1 MPLQLGPVAD
11 LGEIGPAAPAVTGRM
26 GFMADSGGLAV
37 LPVTGVGNWPGS
49 VGVGAGWCDRADP
62 GSLPDSRSSAT
73 TDR

>member
-1 MPLQLGPVAD
+1 
-11 LGEIGPAAPAVTGRM
+11 M